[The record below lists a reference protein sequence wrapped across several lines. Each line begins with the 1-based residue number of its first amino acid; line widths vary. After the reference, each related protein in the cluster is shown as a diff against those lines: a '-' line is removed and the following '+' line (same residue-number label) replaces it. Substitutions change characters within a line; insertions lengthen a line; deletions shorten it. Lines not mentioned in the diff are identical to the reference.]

1 MSAFEIIAVG
11 NELLSGD
18 TLDTNFRALAQR
30 LKELGVEVRRHVTVS
45 DQETEIVAALRDS
58 FTRVDLVVVTGGLGP
73 TSDDLTRFGVARALD
88 LELVRDEATIGWL
101 RERFKA
107 YGVAD
112 MPKTNEVQ
120 AHFPRGATILGNDNG
135 SAHGFRCDLAGQSV
149 FVFPGPP
156 KELVPM
162 IDRHLVPWLEARG
175 GLPVVR
181 VRRLRTQGIG
191 ESLLAERIAG
201 LPRDVPDIEIGYYPQ
216 DPGVDLKLTAR
227 GVDGAEVE
235 ARLAEATRQMVEA
248 IGEHLYG
255 EGRITLP
262 EVLGRLLRERG
273 ETLALAESC
282 TGGLSAWLITSAA
295 GASDYFDSAV
305 VTYSYPSKEAWL
317 DVPHELLERTG
328 AVSEPTARAMAEG
341 VRARRGTTW
350 GVSLTGVAGPAGG
363 SEAKPVGLVYVA
375 VAGPDGTE
383 VRATRHTGERGT
395 IQRRAAMT
403 ALDLLRRELLR
414 RNAAAVEPEEA
425 R

>member
-1 MSAFEIIAVG
+1 
-11 NELLSGD
+11 
-18 TLDTNFRALAQR
+18 
-30 LKELGVEVRRHVTVS
+30 
-45 DQETEIVAALRDS
+45 
-58 FTRVDLVVVTGGLGP
+58 
-73 TSDDLTRFGVARALD
+73 
-88 LELVRDEATIGWL
+88 
-101 RERFKA
+101 
-107 YGVAD
+107 
-112 MPKTNEVQ
+112 
-120 AHFPRGATILGNDNG
+120 
-135 SAHGFRCDLAGQSV
+135 
-149 FVFPGPP
+149 
-156 KELVPM
+156 M

-201 LPRDVPDIEIGYYPQ
+201 LPRDVQDIEIGYYPQ

-227 GVDGAEVE
+227 GVDAAEVE

-282 TGGLSAWLITSAA
+282 TGGLSAWLVTSAA